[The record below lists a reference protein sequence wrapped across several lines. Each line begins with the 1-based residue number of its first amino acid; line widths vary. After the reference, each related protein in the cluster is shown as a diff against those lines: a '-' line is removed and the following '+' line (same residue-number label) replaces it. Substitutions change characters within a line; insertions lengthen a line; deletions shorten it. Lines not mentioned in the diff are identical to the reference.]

1 MIMIILADVDN
12 DFSHDSVNMYFPTQ
26 FTADKGQI
34 YVWKAFGYTPFFTLN
49 SKYTCLKENL
59 EYGQKI
65 VFAQKTGCNCK
76 IQEKMVIFK
85 IFF

>member
-59 EYGQKI
+59 EYEFLELLS
-65 VFAQKTGCNCK
+65 VFDKK
-76 IQEKMVIFK
+76 KYFIEL
-85 IFF
+85 